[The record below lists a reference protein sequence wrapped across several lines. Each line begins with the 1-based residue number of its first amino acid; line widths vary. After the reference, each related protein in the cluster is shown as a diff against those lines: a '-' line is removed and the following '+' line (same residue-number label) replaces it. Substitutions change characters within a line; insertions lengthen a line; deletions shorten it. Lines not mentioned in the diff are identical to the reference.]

1 VAVAKKLVDKELIKT
16 IKTEKIHTQVYEQ
29 LRAILLEGHWRAGEK
44 IPSETELCRLMG
56 VSRISVRTAIN
67 SLIAQGFLMSRQGD
81 GTFVVDVSVDMNMN
95 MLVPIIGLDKR
106 NIIEVLEFR
115 KIVEVGIVPLV
126 FKNLT
131 AEDVQWL
138 QRNVEELEGTAEGE
152 IAKISELDLGF
163 HRKLC
168 QISGNSLVIKVNRI
182 LSELFRTSME
192 NVVIA
197 LGNQT
202 GRKYHRRIVD
212 IIAVGDQAGTA
223 EILREHIQNTID
235 NIIKIRQDTTSFD
248 TLS

>member
-1 VAVAKKLVDKELIKT
+1 VVVAKNLVDKQLIKT
-16 IKTEKIHTQVYEQ
+16 IKTEKVHTQVYEQ

-56 VSRISVRTAIN
+56 VSRISVRTALN
-67 SLIAQGFLMSRQGD
+67 SLIAQGFLVPRQGE

-95 MLVPIIGLDKR
+95 MLVPIIGLDKGS
-106 NIIEVLEFR
+106 ILEVLEFR
-115 KIVEVGIVPLV
+115 KILEVGIVPLV
-126 FKNLT
+126 FQNLT
-131 AEDVQWL
+131 GDDVDWL
-138 QRNVEELEGTAEGE
+138 LSNVEELEGTAEEE
-152 IAKISELDLGF
+152 IARITELDLGF

-168 QISGNSLVIKVNRI
+168 EISGNSLVIKVNKI
-182 LSELFRTSME
+182 LNELFRTSME

-212 IIAVGDQAGTA
+212 VIAAGDREGTV

-235 NIIKIRQDTTSFD
+235 NIIKIQQDTD
-248 TLS
+248 LPERLR